1 MNRRANSAGTV
12 TRPCRGFQGVILG
25 QIGKLRK
32 LRWLARLGRSHAVA
46 NAFSDHVDMPRG
58 PRPPYLVVADALRER
73 LDGGEWLPGEALPS
87 AAALAQEYET
97 SSSTVGRAVRVL
109 IDEGRLTSVKG
120 WGVFVAS

>member
-1 MNRRANSAGTV
+1 
-12 TRPCRGFQGVILG
+12 
-25 QIGKLRK
+25 
-32 LRWLARLGRSHAVA
+32 
-46 NAFSDHVDMPRG
+46 MPRG
-58 PRPPYLVVADALRER
+58 PKPPYLVVADALRER

-120 WGVFVAS
+120 WGVFAAERR